1 MPKGRASRT
10 SRTTSRSSQG
20 KGSSVSKTKRKQL
33 VAKGQKKVKVLG
45 QKIKEKGIALSRK
58 SKYNF
63 ISFLSRLAKLK
74 ASKSTFVMKSLM
86 PLLQENRVILFGGLS
101 EPITRGEISEPYNAG
116 TVQGPVLY
124 GVGTGPHNAQ
134 KPNIDYSS
142 YVDLLPNAQVAF
154 IHSHAAGAA
163 PAMAGAAPAMAEVA
177 LANTTFLPVPYN
189 GPGQGITNEGEG
201 DVYMEEQDGGADVAT
216 AAPPPIP
223 GVIAA
228 DGAVLPL
235 HSDSLISRC
244 WATAIALVFG
254 QGVSLHKPENRLFWD
269 WDKAGG
275 GINHEMEHAIKCI
288 TQAMLNFLSQSN
300 TTDDKTMHLV
310 LYKFF
315 ISILRGQGKEKR
327 AKKISQQITKLL
339 RKQQVAAG
347 LPSCALFNQFKCGLD
362 LIKIKLEQ
370 IPGEGWFYVI
380 VEPDEGE
387 ILKVVKKMREGKSQS
402 GKMEGGVYN
411 PKGGCNFYGMGM
423 LDDKNKKDGTPRP
436 RSVWRSKNRL
446 DRCYRQE
453 GSKGQMSV
461 YAVVADPA
469 KYQQELEYTWSL
481 STMGEDNLKNLI
493 VGRTQAVCDKYN
505 KISQLPEI
513 GQKLSGIIIASSLM
527 MLSVSMGRV
536 LENNKDLKTSSDP
549 QLYELGAKAS
559 GFLTKLAHTG
569 GPPSELE
576 QALNNYEDSS
586 DYTDFKDM
594 ITNPVTQAYLE
605 SAMTVQ
611 SLFGQA
617 GGADDVVMSDT
628 GNMSGM
634 DAKEIVSG
642 MGGMDDMEEDE
653 KLQTPKNRVIP
664 TSHPTKRRTKLN
676 PQISKMRKVSGS
688 KRVQLDPNELSNED
702 MKLLLTVKTPREEYD
717 EAFKLFM
724 DVEYLLNQ
732 RYSEAGTI
740 PLFLRIING
749 HDEDNVVYYD
759 EALKEDERVLNEF
772 NIKTSGLST
781 HEITVDGIDLKY
793 DGEEFLRELGFPYG
807 EDALMEELEPEPE
820 MAQIRK
826 QTRKRRKKK
835 DTEHKRPKKKDTT
848 RKKAVHKKAGH
859 KKAGQTKK
867 RKRRKTVKKDSLYQ
881 RLLKRL
887 GY

>member
-1 MPKGRASRT
+1 
-10 SRTTSRSSQG
+10 
-20 KGSSVSKTKRKQL
+20 
-33 VAKGQKKVKVLG
+33 
-45 QKIKEKGIALSRK
+45 
-58 SKYNF
+58 
-63 ISFLSRLAKLK
+63 
-74 ASKSTFVMKSLM
+74 
-86 PLLQENRVILFGGLS
+86 
-101 EPITRGEISEPYNAG
+101 
-116 TVQGPVLY
+116 
-124 GVGTGPHNAQ
+124 
-134 KPNIDYSS
+134 
-142 YVDLLPNAQVAF
+142 
-154 IHSHAAGAA
+154 
-163 PAMAGAAPAMAEVA
+163 
-177 LANTTFLPVPYN
+177 
-189 GPGQGITNEGEG
+189 
-201 DVYMEEQDGGADVAT
+201 
-216 AAPPPIP
+216 
-223 GVIAA
+223 
-228 DGAVLPL
+228 
-235 HSDSLISRC
+235 
-244 WATAIALVFG
+244 
-254 QGVSLHKPENRLFWD
+254 
-269 WDKAGG
+269 
-275 GINHEMEHAIKCI
+275 MEHAIKCI

-300 TTDDKTMHLV
+300 TTGDKTMHLV

-315 ISILRGQGKEKR
+315 ISILRGQGKERR
-327 AKKISQQITKLL
+327 AKKISQQITKIL

-347 LPSCALFNQFKCGLD
+347 LPSCALFNQFKCALD

-423 LDDKNKKDGTPRP
+423 PDDKNKKDGTPRP
-436 RSVWRSKNRL
+436 RSVWLSKERL

-453 GSKGQMSV
+453 GSKGQKSV
-461 YAVVADPA
+461 YDVVADPA
-469 KYQQELEYTWSL
+469 KYQQELDYAWSL
-481 STMGEDNLKNLI
+481 REMSEDNLKNLI

-505 KISQLPEI
+505 EISQLPGI

-569 GPPSELE
+569 APLSELE
-576 QALNNYEDSS
+576 QALNDYEDSS

-594 ITNPVTQAYLE
+594 ITNPVTKKYLE
-605 SAMTVQ
+605 SVMTVQ

-617 GGADDVVMSDT
+617 GGADDVVMGDT
-628 GNMSGM
+628 G
-634 DAKEIVSG
+634 D
-642 MGGMDDMEEDE
+642 MGGMGVKDIMSDMGGMEVDE
-653 KLQTPKNRVIP
+653 TPQTPKSRVIP
-664 TSHPTKRRTKLN
+664 TSHLTKRKTELD
-676 PQISKMRKVSGS
+676 PSISKMRKVSES
-688 KRVQLDPNELSNED
+688 KIVQLDPNELSNED
-702 MKLLLTVKTPREEYD
+702 MTLLLTVKTPREEYD

-759 EALKEDERVLNEF
+759 EALKEDESVLNEF

-826 QTRKRRKKK
+826 KTRKRRKKK
-835 DTEHKRPKKKDTT
+835 DTT
-848 RKKAVHKKAGH
+848 RKKTGRKKAGH